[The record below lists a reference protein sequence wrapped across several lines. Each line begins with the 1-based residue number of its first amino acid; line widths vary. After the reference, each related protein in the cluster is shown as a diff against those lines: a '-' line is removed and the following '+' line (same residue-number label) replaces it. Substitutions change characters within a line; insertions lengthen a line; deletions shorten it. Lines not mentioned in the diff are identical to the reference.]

1 MYYLMGQLMIPKTK
15 IDNWSRT
22 GAIYNPLLQGQTLP
36 KELDDGCSGEQPT
49 TTEESSWAVK
59 IEIKYR
65 HSLEC
70 SIQYTQI
77 VDTKMSRK

>member
-1 MYYLMGQLMIPKTK
+1 MGQLMIPKTK
-15 IDNWSRT
+15 IDNWSDLGRS
-22 GAIYNPLLQGQTLP
+22 IYNPLLRGQNLP

-59 IEIKYR
+59 IQTKYR